1 MSSKL
6 RIISGTLGSRWIK
19 TSKNAN
25 LKPTP
30 EKLREKLFSWLKP
43 DIENSEC
50 LDLFA
55 GSGSLGIE
63 AISNGAKSCTFIEQ
77 NPSLYKNLKD
87 NISSLN
93 VVDKSKLH
101 RTRAEDFVRRFKEKG
116 FNIIFF
122 DPPYARDYY
131 GDFLCKV
138 IDRVSLSGTIIYVE
152 QSSYD
157 KVLKNQ
163 NLKMLKTSKTGDA
176 LGSIFTVNKW
186 ILGLDREVLV

>member
-1 MSSKL
+1 MVNIAVVFGGYSSEYEVSVK
-6 RIISGTLGSRWIK
+6 SGK
-19 TSKNAN
+19 
-25 LKPTP
+25 
-30 EKLREKLFSWLKP
+30 
-43 DIENSEC
+43 
-50 LDLFA
+50 
-55 GSGSLGIE
+55 
-63 AISNGAKSCTFIEQ
+63 FI
-77 NPSLYKNLKD
+77 YKNLKD

-138 IDRVSLSGTIIYVE
+138 IDKVSLSGTIFYVE
-152 QSSYD
+152 QSAHD

-163 NLKMLKTSKTGDA
+163 NLKML
-176 LGSIFTVNKW
+176 F
-186 ILGLDREVLV
+186 

>member
-6 RIISGTLGSRWIK
+6 RIISGALGSRKIK

-30 EKLREKLFSWLKP
+30 EKLREKLFSWLKS
-43 DIENSEC
+43 DIKNSLC

-93 VVDKSKLH
+93 VEDKSKLH

-138 IDRVSLSGTIIYVE
+138 IERISLSGTIIYVE
-152 QSSYD
+152 QSAHD

-176 LGSIFTVNKW
+176 LGSIFSVNK
-186 ILGLDREVLV
+186 

>member
-6 RIISGTLGSRWIK
+6 RIISGTLGSRRIK
-19 TSKNAN
+19 TSKNSN
-25 LKPTP
+25 LKTTP

-55 GSGSLGIE
+55 GSGCLGIE

-152 QSSYD
+152 QSAHD

-176 LGSIFTVNKW
+176 LGSIFTVNK
-186 ILGLDREVLV
+186 

>member
-6 RIISGTLGSRWIK
+6 RIISGTLGSRRIK

-30 EKLREKLFSWLKP
+30 EKLREKIFSWLKP
-43 DIENSEC
+43 NIENSEC

-152 QSSYD
+152 QSAHD

-163 NLKMLKTSKTGDA
+163 NLKMISIIKTN
-176 LGSIFTVNKW
+176 L
-186 ILGLDREVLV
+186 

>member
-1 MSSKL
+1 MSRTL
-6 RIISGTLGSRWIK
+6 RIISGSLGSRRIK

-30 EKLREKLFSWLKP
+30 EKLREKIFSWLKP
-43 DIENSEC
+43 DIKKSEC

-55 GSGSLGIE
+55 GSGALGIE
-63 AISNGAKSCTFIEQ
+63 AISNGAKTCTFIEQ

-87 NISSLN
+87 IISSLN
-93 VVDKSKLH
+93 VSNKSILH
-101 RTRAEDFVRRFKEKG
+101 RTRAEDFVRRFKERG

-122 DPPYARDYY
+122 DPPYARNYY

-138 IDRVSLSGTIIYVE
+138 IERISLPGTIIYVE
-152 QSSYD
+152 QSVHD

-163 NLKMLKTSKTGDA
+163 NLEMLKTSKSGDA
-176 LGSIFTVNKW
+176 LGSIFAVIK
-186 ILGLDREVLV
+186 